1 MLQPYQEQGIQDK
14 ARYTKELQEYR
25 ERLQSD
31 KEDAAVEPATTSIQG
46 MGAEEEEAVV
56 HADDGLD
63 HVVGNSACNTASDL
77 VSNAITGL
85 P

>member
-31 KEDAAVEPATTSIQG
+31 KEDVVVEPATTSIQG
-46 MGAEEEEAVV
+46 MGVKEEEAVV

-63 HVVGNSACNTASDL
+63 DVVLNCL
-77 VSNAITGL
+77 
-85 P
+85 